1 MKKTILIV
9 EDEQAL
15 NNAYKMILEAE
26 GYNVLSAFNGSEA
39 LEITKETE
47 PDLILLDLRMPE
59 VNGIDF
65 LKEYDPK
72 HKHPKVRIIIFSNL
86 DMQSEIDEAYSLGAD
101 RYMLKAWASPKELAR
116 LVKATFKQKV

>member
-1 MKKTILIV
+1 MRKTILIV